1 MVIKLSGFK
10 FKCKDVG
17 MKDCDFEV
25 KGVPTKD
32 EMMQIVS
39 THAKQAH
46 RIDTISPDLASKVSA
61 AIKS

>member
-1 MVIKLSGFK
+1 MSGFK

-25 KGVPTKD
+25 KGSSSKD

-39 THAKQAH
+39 AHAKFAH
-46 RIDTISPDLASKVSA
+46 HIETVSPELADKVGA